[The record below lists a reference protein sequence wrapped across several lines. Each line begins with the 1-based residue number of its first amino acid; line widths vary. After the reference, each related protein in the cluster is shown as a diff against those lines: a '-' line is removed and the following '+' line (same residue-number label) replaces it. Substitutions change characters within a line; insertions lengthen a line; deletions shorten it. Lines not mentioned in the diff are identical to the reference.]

1 MFLRRLWLKIT
12 GKKFTANADGKFEF
26 TKEELDQLR
35 HDEWT
40 KGYNFAL
47 SHQDV
52 TVMFKRSAK

>member
-12 GKKFTANADGKFEF
+12 GKKFTADGKFEF
-26 TKEELDQLR
+26 TKEELDQLLQE
-35 HDEWT
+35 EWT

-47 SHQDV
+47 SHPDV